1 MAVSR
6 FSRRVLV
13 TLGLG
18 VAVPALI
25 LAATG
30 ILLTLRIARVVEDE
44 SVKYDTY
51 ISQQVAESFEQELM
65 AHLRR
70 SIDTTETAARNGA
83 TPDELVQYLAHERT
97 EFDGAHFVTL
107 DELDGYSLLIVESQP
122 LVYAPGTGRRADRY
136 FAGLLLR
143 GPDGQVIG
151 AGGWWINSRKFL
163 AGHLAPAVQ
172 DRMPSNPRMYG
183 GFESTSRLSVQLF
196 APNGAEIGRIR
207 TPGNAPTARIEA
219 LQGPFEGYSVRVA
232 ATPNSPV
239 AWAGRFVTF
248 ELAFIALMGL
258 VIVVATVFGLRYT
271 INQLELAQLKAGFV
285 SNVTHEL
292 KTPIALIRLAV
303 ETLEMGRF
311 RTPEESAKFLGMIS
325 RETQR
330 LGGLV
335 ERILDFAKLEA
346 GQHVFRMQPVDPVR
360 LVREAA
366 EGFRP
371 RLESQGFAFTVDLP
385 DQLPTLNGDPTAL
398 THCVLNLLDN
408 AMKYSRAVKEVHVTA
423 EQRDGTVAIS
433 VQDRG
438 IGIEAGD
445 QKKIFEKFVR
455 LENGLVHDVK
465 GAGLGLSLVAQIM
478 RAHEGRIQVHSA
490 AGEGST
496 FSLIL
501 PVAKGMVSDQAEP
514 RQLTA
519 S

>member
-25 LAATG
+25 LAVIG

-44 SVKYDTY
+44 SVKYNTY
-51 ISQQVAESFEQELM
+51 ISQQVAEAFEQELS

-70 SIDTTETAARNGA
+70 SIEDTENAARNGA
-83 TPDELVQYLAHERT
+83 GPEELMMIMSHEAT
-97 EFDGAHFVTL
+97 EFEGAHLVPL
-107 DELDGYSLLIVESQP
+107 NELDGYSLLIVEAQP
-122 LVYAPGTGRRADRY
+122 LVYAPGTGRHADRY

-143 GPDGQVIG
+143 GPDGQVVG
-151 AGGWWINSRKFL
+151 AGGWWINARKFL
-163 AGHLAPAVQ
+163 AGHLAAVIQ
-172 DRMPSNPRMYG
+172 DRLPSNPRMYG

-196 APNGAEIGRIR
+196 APNGAEIGRVR
-207 TPGNAPTARIEA
+207 TPGNAPTARVEA

-239 AWAGRFVTF
+239 AWAGRFVAI

-258 VIVVATVFGLRYT
+258 VIVIATVFGLRYT
-271 INQLELAQLKAGFV
+271 IHQLELAQLKAGFV

-303 ETLEMGRF
+303 ETLELGRF
-311 RTPEESAKFLGMIS
+311 NTPEESAKFLGMID

-346 GQHVFRMQPVDPVR
+346 GTHVFRMQPVDPVR

-366 EGFRP
+366 ESFRP
-371 RLESQGFAFTVDLP
+371 RFEAQGFTFVVSLP
-385 DQLPTLNGDPTAL
+385 EQLPPVNADPTAM

-408 AMKYSRAVKEVHVTA
+408 AMKYSRTVKDVRVTA
-423 EQRDGTVAIS
+423 EQRDATVAVS
-433 VQDRG
+433 VHDRG
-438 IGIEAGD
+438 IGIAPGD

-455 LENGLVHDVK
+455 LETGLVHDVK

-478 RAHEGRIQVHSA
+478 RAHGGSIEVHSA
-490 AGEGST
+490 TGEGST
-496 FSLIL
+496 FTLIF
-501 PVAKGMVSDQAEP
+501 PIASGMVSEP
-514 RQLTA
+514 EVPEQKTA